1 MSFRGLRSPRTYQ
14 GLCPWT
20 PPENFRPPDLLCHPT
35 SKSWLGHWC
44 VGRAF
49 RLRQQS
55 FAFTLHTG
63 LTNRCYRSR
72 KHQDWLGITVLVDG
86 YGDARRPRGRVRRL
100 PRHRHGCSIC
110 NLVSA
115 QMLRLWTIFQS
126 SATVACSRKLD
137 NRHRGTH
144 LGLQYVDGY
153 SRGVRL
159 NCSQQS
165 VHERT
170 SI

>member
-1 MSFRGLRSPRTYQ
+1 MSFRGLR
-14 GLCPWT
+14 
-20 PPENFRPPDLLCHPT
+20 PPPNLPGALPLYPAGELPSLRPLVPPYLQILARP
-35 SKSWLGHWC
+35 LAR
-44 VGRAF
+44 RAF